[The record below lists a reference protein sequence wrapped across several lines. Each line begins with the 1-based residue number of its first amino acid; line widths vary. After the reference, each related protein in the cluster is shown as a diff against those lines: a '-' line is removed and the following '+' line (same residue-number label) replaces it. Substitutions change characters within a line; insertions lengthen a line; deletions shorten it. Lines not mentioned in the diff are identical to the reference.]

1 MSNDLVRRLRG
12 WAEGGPIDI
21 GPTSSVF
28 TDAADRIVELETEL
42 VNVNDLRLQIADL
55 ETANQQLH
63 HDLTASR
70 EIVALLQQDR

>member
-1 MSNDLVRRLRG
+1 MSNDLIERLKVAARRLALVPVAQQIVNVVRE
-12 WAEGGPIDI
+12 A
-21 GPTSSVF
+21 
-28 TDAADRIVELETEL
+28 TDRLETEL